1 MSAVCNV
8 KRLSKGKY
16 TWVYHFDSKAEAVEY
31 VQERYPELAAKMSVV
46 HIGVYMNNS
55 IRIKPT
61 KVCPTY

>member
-16 TWVYHFDSKAEAVEY
+16 NWVYHFDSKAEAVEY
-31 VQERYPELAAKMSVV
+31 VQETYPELATKMSVV

-55 IRIKPT
+55 IRAKPT
-61 KVCPTY
+61 KVCLNS